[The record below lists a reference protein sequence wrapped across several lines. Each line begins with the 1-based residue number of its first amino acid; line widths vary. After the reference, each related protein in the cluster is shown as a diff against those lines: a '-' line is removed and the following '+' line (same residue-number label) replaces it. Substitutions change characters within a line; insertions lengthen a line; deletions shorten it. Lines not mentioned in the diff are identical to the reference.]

1 MNKTRRN
8 RARRRRAERR
18 ADANWRCVFAPLQ
31 AADLYKNIVARL
43 GTAVC
48 SSPEFVMRFHAIEEE
63 HQKILDALRKAE
75 RINPDKLRTELV
87 HRTKDD

>member
-1 MNKTRRN
+1 
-8 RARRRRAERR
+8 
-18 ADANWRCVFAPLQ
+18 
-31 AADLYKNIVARL
+31 
-43 GTAVC
+43 
-48 SSPEFVMRFHAIEEE
+48 MRFHAIEEE